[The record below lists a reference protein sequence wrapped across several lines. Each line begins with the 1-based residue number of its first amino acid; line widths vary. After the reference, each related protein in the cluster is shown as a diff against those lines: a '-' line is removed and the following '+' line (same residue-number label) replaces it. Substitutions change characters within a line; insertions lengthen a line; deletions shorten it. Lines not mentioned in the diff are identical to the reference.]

1 MVGGWRLSV
10 PNGHGRYM
18 SMQRRHASVD
28 ILTKWVPR
36 DKTFL
41 FLFYQSQKNHTTSS
55 LQSGAAAAARCCMA
69 RLRRNTAAITRQQP
83 AEMSL
88 DYDD

>member
-41 FLFYQSQKNHTTSS
+41 FSLFILSESKKPHNIQSPEWSS
-55 LQSGAAAAARCCMA
+55 SSSAMLYGAAAAEHGCNNPA
-69 RLRRNTAAITRQQP
+69 TASGNVT
-83 AEMSL
+83 
-88 DYDD
+88 